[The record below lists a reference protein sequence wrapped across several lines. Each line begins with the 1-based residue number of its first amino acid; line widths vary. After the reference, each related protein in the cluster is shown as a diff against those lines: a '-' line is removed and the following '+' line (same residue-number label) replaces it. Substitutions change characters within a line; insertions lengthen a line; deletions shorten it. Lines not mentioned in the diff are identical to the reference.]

1 MHSQVAESGSL
12 THARTNISSRKH
24 LYFSVFPPQRAL
36 SLKAQLQRTTL
47 HGLFFRVSIPRI
59 IYVPLL
65 LTGEDGREKKK
76 CHFLRSLAVISF
88 IFFTSMQRSSIT
100 SKIGSSLIHF
110 LGRKHY
116 RLFLR
121 ECFIFLTLLVCY
133 FFVSIIFLL
142 RSTFCSVATMNKSCC
157 CECDNDTPNSTELSL
172 PCCGSSW
179 KRMRT
184 PASKTRF
191 FPRLYGSRVRDRIV
205 YVPE

>member
-1 MHSQVAESGSL
+1 MHSQVAESGSF

-88 IFFTSMQRSSIT
+88 IFYLNAARFNHLKDRLESDSFS
-100 SKIGSSLIHF
+100 
-110 LGRKHY
+110 RKKT
-116 RLFLR
+116 LR
-121 ECFIFLTLLVCY
+121 IFCARVFY
-133 FFVSIIFLL
+133 FFNASGLLLFCFDYFSFALDLLFGSNNEQKLLL
-142 RSTFCSVATMNKSCC
+142 R
-157 CECDNDTPNSTELSL
+157 
-172 PCCGSSW
+172 
-179 KRMRT
+179 
-184 PASKTRF
+184 
-191 FPRLYGSRVRDRIV
+191 VR
-205 YVPE
+205 